1 MRSENNDI
9 LKEVY
14 SFESLSLHEVGF
26 TVGFHHHILSVTAV
40 CLLSE
45 VNSKKCMLRSIFW
58 TEVFGTG
65 I

>member
-26 TVGFHHHILSVTAV
+26 TVGFHHILSVTAV

-58 TEVFGTG
+58 TEVFGTRL
-65 I
+65 